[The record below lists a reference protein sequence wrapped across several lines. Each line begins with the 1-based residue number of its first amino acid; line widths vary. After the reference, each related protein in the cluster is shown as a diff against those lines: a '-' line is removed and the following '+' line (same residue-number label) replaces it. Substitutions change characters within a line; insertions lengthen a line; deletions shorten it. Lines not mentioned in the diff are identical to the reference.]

1 MTVGVGVAHH
11 LLAEFDQF
19 AIVLGGDAADDVA
32 AHAANGSPFLF
43 GETDGGQGLHEIV
56 RDAADGV
63 VSIGESVEREVEIDD
78 EIGTALEKVRDNG
91 FHLCGK
97 KAVGREIHVTH
108 AVVDVEELDDLGE
121 IFAEERFA
129 ARDPKLVKSG
139 RSLADALELIEGE
152 IVAFVQFVPVKAGAA
167 QRIAGRGDEEKHGL
181 QGFGA
186 EYAACVME
194 VLEPH
199 ECSCAEVIVDDGE
212 GVAGGWG
219 L

>member
-1 MTVGVGVAHH
+1 MVTQLTTLRRTRRTA
-11 LLAEFDQF
+11 
-19 AIVLGGDAADDVA
+19 
-32 AHAANGSPFLF
+32 SPLLF
-43 GETDGGQGLHEIV
+43 GEADGGQGLHEIV

-63 VSIGESVEREVEIDD
+63 VSIGESVEREVEVDD

-91 FHLCGK
+91 FHLGWK
-97 KAVGREIHVTH
+97 KTVGREIHVTH
-108 AVVDVEELDDLGE
+108 AVVDVEELDDLGK
-121 IFAEERFA
+121 IFTEERFA

-139 RSLADALELIEGE
+139 RGLADALELIEGE
-152 IVAFVQFVPVKAGAA
+152 IVALVQFVPVKAGAA

-199 ECSCAEVIVDDGE
+199 ECSCAEGNCRRWVG
-212 GVAGGWG
+212 
-219 L
+219 